1 MFLHSLAYFFQLG
14 NFKNRIS
21 NTKCSIKSMVAWY
34 RLTQCTNSNR
44 KVYAKLLWNKSY
56 SGKFAKIW
64 ANSLLLP
71 QKINCSYTFEAN
83 YKLPKNNNHKIF
95 AQISQ
100 RISEPRTFRKGND
113 INFQS
118 LFPIIGKPFDDLYC
132 TIKVKTTFR
141 AHGGCKLSCT
151 PGSYSE
157 FLRFTN
163 SMLCLV
169 RMRSHGTPESF
180 SHWRNKLWVAL

>member
-1 MFLHSLAYFFQLG
+1 M
-14 NFKNRIS
+14 
-21 NTKCSIKSMVAWY
+21 
-34 RLTQCTNSNR
+34 
-44 KVYAKLLWNKSY
+44 WNKSY

-169 RMRSHGTPESF
+169 RMRSHGSARIVFTLEKQTLGGFVIFTGPSF
-180 SHWRNKLWVAL
+180 VACRWFVKGLANSGSQSKHMPTR